1 MYRDELNGV
10 HVLEIYYVG
19 HAVRTTRLA
28 VIHQVLIK
36 LIILILKFDKFGIAT
51 ELVPSGFL

>member
-1 MYRDELNGV
+1 MYRDEFNGV

-36 LIILILKFDKFGIAT
+36 LIILKFEFDNS
-51 ELVPSGFL
+51 EMLRSVL